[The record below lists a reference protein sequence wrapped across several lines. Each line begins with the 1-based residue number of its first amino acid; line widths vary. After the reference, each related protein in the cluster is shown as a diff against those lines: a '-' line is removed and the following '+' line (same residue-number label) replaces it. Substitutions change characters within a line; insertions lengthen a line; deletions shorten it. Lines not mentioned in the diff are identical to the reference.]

1 MRPHQHIPVRRRIAG
16 LSLIE
21 LIVAIVLLAILGA
34 GFMAMYGEVTRRNA
48 AGEQTAPMTWVA
60 QGVMEYELLQTEL
73 STAGT
78 PPPLVRISNAQLGPY
93 LANATYNTAATKK
106 VPTGTF
112 KAYLVTVTVTCAS
125 GGCTPMVFTS
135 YVYTT

>member
-1 MRPHQHIPVRRRIAG
+1 MRLREHLPARRRTAG

-21 LIVAIVLLAILGA
+21 LIVAIVLVAILGA

-78 PPPLVRISNAQLGPY
+78 PVVISNAAFGPY
-93 LANATYNTAATKK
+93 VANATYTTATTK
-106 VPTGTF
+106 VPTGTYY
-112 KAYLVTVTVTCAS
+112 AYLVTVTVTCAS
-125 GGCTPMVFTS
+125 GACTPTVFKS
-135 YVYTT
+135 YVYST